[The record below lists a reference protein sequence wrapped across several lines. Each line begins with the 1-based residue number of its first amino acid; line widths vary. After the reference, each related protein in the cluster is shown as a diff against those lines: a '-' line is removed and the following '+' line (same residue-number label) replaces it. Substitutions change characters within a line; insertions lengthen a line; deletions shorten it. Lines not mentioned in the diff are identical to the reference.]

1 MDDRRPPPDVTPA
14 GFFESWLPQA
24 YVGAGG
30 RAPLDAWTIAVTLSG
45 QGGGHWELEPGEG
58 QLTVRPAPGPSD
70 PRGVRPAAPRANLWL
85 RQSAADFLATLVGNP
100 DLPELLP
107 ARMSPLELLFLDPR
121 DRDLLRQIDGR
132 LLVEVL
138 GRRRRR
144 WALDL
149 ATGKAG
155 LSAGRP
161 RATVRVEADT
171 YDGLRDGKLPPLQ
184 ALLERKLA
192 VEGDRALAMQAMVL
206 LAARLTRG

>member
-1 MDDRRPPPDVTPA
+1 M
-14 GFFESWLPQA
+14 
-24 YVGAGG
+24 
-30 RAPLDAWTIAVTLSG
+30 TLSG
-45 QGGGHWELEPGEG
+45 EGGGQWELEPKHESSRCG
-58 QLTVRPAPGPSD
+58 RPPAPTTRAR
-70 PRGVRPAAPRANLWL
+70 PRAPAPRANLWL
-85 RQSAADFLATLVGNP
+85 RQSTADFLAALVGDP

-107 ARMSPLELLFLDPR
+107 ADMGPLDLLFLDPR

-149 ATGKAG
+149 AVGKAG

-161 RATVRVEADT
+161 RATVRVEAET
-171 YDGLRDGKLPPLQ
+171 YEGLREGKLAPLQ

-206 LAARLTRG
+206 LASRLTRR